1 MVNRDNTVNIQGRI
15 MVIVPFLPL
24 TDIYLLTKFHFNPF
38 CTFQDM
44 ARTGN
49 NYEKW
54 LSGDNSVNT
63 QGRIMV
69 LCAMPFLILPSIC
82 KPSSIASLLYFPR
95 YGPDRQQL

>member
-49 NYEKW
+49 NYEKLLRGDYTVNIQGMIIVLVHSTSPHCHHRISILVHCPFPHCH
-54 LSGDNSVNT
+54 LSIY
-63 QGRIMV
+63 QG
-69 LCAMPFLILPSIC
+69 
-82 KPSSIASLLYFPR
+82 
-95 YGPDRQQL
+95 